1 MKLKFEANQ
10 GYQLEAIQSIVE
22 VFEGQPLE
30 SGDFEIEIAPT
41 SNQLQIGSELLVG
54 NRLVIAESEIIK
66 NIHKIQ
72 GRNGL
77 EKSKKQMASSGF
89 GSSGFGSGGFGGEP
103 AEYLERL
110 QDGMH
115 FSVEMETGTGK
126 TYVYLR
132 TIHELYA
139 KYGFKKFIIV
149 VPSIAIKEGVIK
161 NLEITKE
168 HFAMLYNN
176 PEMDFHLYDPRK
188 RGQLKNFSTTNAL
201 QILVINID
209 SFAKKDNIINQES
222 DWGVPIEYIKAVRP
236 IVIVDEPQNMET
248 PIRKE
253 AIANLNPLCTLRFS
267 ATHKHPYNLLYK
279 LDPVRAY
286 DLGLVKKIEVDSV
299 FSEDAFNEAY
309 LRVLEIKSNKMKIT
323 AKVEIDK
330 SDDYGLQKKA
340 VILRSGDDLY
350 PLSGHREVYKEG
362 YVLDQINM
370 AEKYVSF
377 TNGKTYYI
385 GQKDEGLLEEIMKYQ
400 IIKTIQ
406 NHFEK
411 EKKLKDKGI
420 KVLSLFF
427 IDKVAN
433 YRSYSENGWVKGKFA
448 QWFEEIYKEFQAKPQ
463 FKGVLEHSADI
474 VHNGYFS
481 QDKKTG
487 AWKDSKDKGDE
498 GGSSKDDEQAYEL
511 IMKDKERLLDVN
523 TPLRFIF
530 SHSALRE
537 GWDNPNVFQICTLNE
552 THSEMKKRQEI
563 GRGLRLPVNQDGE
576 RVFDQNINILTVIA
590 NESYESFARSL
601 QTEIEEE
608 CGVSFTGRIK
618 DKNKRKPILLKKGYE
633 LDPNFKDLWEKI
645 KQKTK
650 YDVNYQTAELVK
662 EAAKVL
668 KDIAI
673 TKPRISNVRVR
684 LEMNEKGI
692 ETQMITSSGQVIE
705 NNYDLSLIPDVLGG
719 IQAKTKLTKTTILDI
734 FNKAG
739 KMTDI
744 LVNPQQL
751 MDEGSRIINET
762 LNKMIVD
769 GIKYEK
775 IAGSF
780 YEMQLFENE
789 ELEGYLDKLVEVKDQ
804 KKTLYDHILVD
815 SSVESQFARDL
826 ETREDVKFYFKLP
839 GWFKIK
845 TPMGGYNPDWAI
857 VFENDK
863 RIYFVAETKSEGEIR
878 ESEEMKI
885 KCGRKHFNTLGNVL
899 FGRVEKVENIL
910 LGTLEGNQ

>member
-10 GYQLEAIQSIVE
+10 GYQLEAMQAIVD
-22 VFEGQPLE
+22 VFEGQPLG
-30 SGDFEIEIAPT
+30 SGDFCMELGQYSSSFIPQ
-41 SNQLQIGSELLVG
+41 QLQIGSDLLVG
-54 NRLVIAESEIIK
+54 NSLILEESAVLK
-66 NIHKIQ
+66 NTQAVQSRFNRIHAKKNTET
-72 GRNGL
+72 GETFGTL
-77 EKSKKQMASSGF
+77 ELADK
-89 GSSGFGSGGFGGEP
+89 
-103 AEYLERL
+103 L
-110 QDGMH
+110 DGMH

-132 TIHELYA
+132 AIHELYA

-149 VPSIAIKEGVIK
+149 VPSIAIKEGVKK

-188 RGQLKNFSTTNAL
+188 RGQLKNYATTNAL

-209 SFAKKDNIINQES
+209 SFAKKESNIIYQDS

-248 PIRKE
+248 PIRKD

-299 FSEDAFNEAY
+299 FSEDAFNDAY
-309 LRVLEIKSNKMKIT
+309 LRVLEIKSKKMLIT

-330 SDDYGLQKKA
+330 SDDYGLQRKA
-340 VILRSGDDLY
+340 LVLKVSDDLY
-350 PLSGHREVYKEG
+350 ELSGKRDVYKDG
-362 YVLDQINM
+362 YILEEINT
-370 AEKYVSF
+370 AEQFISF
-377 TNGKTYYI
+377 SNGKIYAI

-400 IIKTIQ
+400 IKKTVQ

-433 YRSYSENGWVKGKFA
+433 YRAYGENGWVKGKFA
-448 QWFEEIYKEFQAKPQ
+448 MWFEEIYKEFQAKLA

-487 AWKDSKDKGDE
+487 VWKDTTDRGGE

-511 IMKDKERLLDVN
+511 IMKDKERLLDAN

-552 THSEMKKRQEI
+552 TRSEMKKRQEI

-576 RVFDQNINILTVIA
+576 RVFDQNINILTVVA

-618 DKNKRKPILLKKGYE
+618 NAKERKSVLLKKGYE
-633 LDPNFKDLWEKI
+633 LDPNFKDLWERI

-650 YDVNYQTAELVK
+650 YNVNYQTEELVK
-662 EAAKVL
+662 EAARVL
-668 KDIAI
+668 KDVAIA
-673 TKPRISNVRVR
+673 KPRISNIRVR
-684 LEMNEKGI
+684 LEMNERGV
-692 ETQMITSSGQVIE
+692 ETKTITSSGQVIE
-705 NNYDLSLIPDVLGG
+705 KNYKLSLIPDVLSG
-719 IQAKTKLTKTTILDI
+719 IQTKTKLTKTTILEVL
-734 FNKAG
+734 KRAE
-739 KMTDI
+739 KMNDV

-751 MDEGSRIINET
+751 MDEGSRIINEA
-762 LNKMIVD
+762 LKKMMVD

-780 YEMQLFENE
+780 YEMREFENE
-789 ELEGYLDKLVEVKDQ
+789 ELQGYLDKLVEVKDQ
-804 KKTLYDHILVD
+804 GKTLYDHIVID
-815 SSVESQFARDL
+815 SNIESQFAHDL
-826 ETREDVKFYFKLP
+826 EAREDVKFYFKLP
-839 GWFKIK
+839 WWFKID
-845 TPMGGYNPDWAI
+845 TPIGGYNPDWAV
-857 VFENDK
+857 VFEGDK
-863 RIYFVAETKSEGEIR
+863 RVYFVAETKGTDNI
-878 ESEEMKI
+878 EELSPAEKMKI
-885 KCGRKHFNTLGNVL
+885 LCGRKHFEQFVD
-899 FGRVEKVENIL
+899 VEFKAPVVR
-910 LGTLEGNQ
+910 LEEINL

>member
-10 GYQLEAIQSIVE
+10 EYQLEAIKSIVDT
-22 VFEGQPLE
+22 FEGQPLE
-30 SGDFEIEIAPT
+30 SGDFEVEMTPP
-41 SNQLQIGSELLVG
+41 SDQLQIGSDLLVG
-54 NRLVIAESEIIK
+54 NRLVLDEEAVLKNVQMVQGRFNETYQKKNTETSEI
-66 NIHKIQ
+66 
-72 GRNGL
+72 
-77 EKSKKQMASSGF
+77 F
-89 GSSGFGSGGFGGEP
+89 GHIPVSEI
-103 AEYLERL
+103 L
-110 QDGMH
+110 DGMN

-132 TIHELYA
+132 AIHELYK
-139 KYGFKKFIIV
+139 KYGFKKFVIV
-149 VPSIAIKEGVIK
+149 VPSIAIKEGVMK
-161 NLEITKE
+161 NLAVTKE

-176 PEMDFHLYDPRK
+176 PSVDPYLYDPKK
-188 RGQLKNFSTTNAL
+188 RGQLKNFATTNAL

-209 SFAKKDNIINQES
+209 SFAKKESNIIYQES
-222 DWGVPIEYIKAVRP
+222 DWGVPIEYVKAVRP

-248 PIRKE
+248 PIRKQ
-253 AIANLNPLCTLRFS
+253 AIGNLNPLCTLRFS

-299 FSEDAFNEAY
+299 YSEDSFNDAY
-309 LRVLEIKSNKMKIT
+309 LRVMEIKSKKTQIT

-330 SDDYGLQKKA
+330 SDDYGLQRKELTLK
-340 VILRSGDDLY
+340 VGDDLY
-350 PLSGHREVYKEG
+350 ELSGKRDVYRDG
-362 YVLDQINM
+362 YILEEINT
-370 AEKYVSF
+370 AEQFISF
-377 TNGKTYYI
+377 SNGKTYAI

-400 IIKTIQ
+400 IKKTVQ

-433 YRSYSENGWVKGKFA
+433 YRAYGENGWLKGKFA
-448 QWFEEIYKEFQAKPQ
+448 MWFEEIYKEFQAKLA
-463 FKGVLEHSADI
+463 FKGVLDHPAED

-481 QDKKTG
+481 QDKKSG
-487 AWKDSKDKGDE
+487 IWKDSTDRGGE
-498 GGSSKDDEQAYEL
+498 GGSSKDDEQTYEL

-552 THSEMKKRQEI
+552 TRSDMKKRQEI

-590 NESYESFARSL
+590 NESYESFAKSL

-618 DKNKRKPILLKKGYE
+618 NAKERKSVWLKKGFE
-633 LDPNFKDLWEKI
+633 LDPNFKDLWERI
-645 KQKTK
+645 RQKTK
-650 YDVNYQTAELVK
+650 YNVNYQTDSLVA

-668 KDIAI
+668 KEVEI
-673 TKPRISNVRVR
+673 KRPRISNIRVR
-684 LEMNEKGI
+684 LEMNEKGV
-692 ETQMITSSGQVIE
+692 ETRTITTGGQVIE
-705 NNYDLSLIPDVLGG
+705 TGYELSLIPDVLGG
-719 IQAKTKLTKTTILDI
+719 IQNKTKLTKSTILEI
-734 FNKAG
+734 LKQSG
-739 KMTDI
+739 KLTDV

-751 MDEGSRIINET
+751 MDESSQVINEA
-762 LNKMIVD
+762 LKRMMID

-780 YEMQLFENE
+780 YEMRQFENE

-804 KKTLYDHILVD
+804 GKTLYDHILVD
-815 SSVESQFARDL
+815 SGIESQFARDL
-826 ETREDVKFYFKLP
+826 EAREDVKFYFKLP
-839 GWFKIK
+839 WWFKID
-845 TPMGGYNPDWAI
+845 TPIGGYNPDWAV
-857 VFENDK
+857 VFEGDK
-863 RIYFVAETKSEGEIR
+863 RIYFVAETKGTDNIEELSPSEK
-878 ESEEMKI
+878 MKI
-885 KCGRKHFNTLGNVL
+885 LCGKKHFEQFADVAFKAPVVQLEEIVL
-899 FGRVEKVENIL
+899 
-910 LGTLEGNQ
+910 